1 MDPDPYPGGPK
12 TRGSGSATLRKTL
25 PFKYVTFLY
34 YTLLFLDFF
43 FLSCAEAEEEASER
57 LLSSEVSEALSS
69 EPGLEALSSEPGL
82 EALSSEPG
90 LTSHAC
96 SGVTGCIRGGRATAV
111 PSKVSEPD
119 PTKFSFVKNL
129 QLVSVNCP
137 VADF

>member
-1 MDPDPYPGGPK
+1 MC
-12 TRGSGSATLRKTL
+12 
-25 PFKYVTFLY
+25 

-90 LTSHAC
+90 LTSPAC
-96 SGVTGCIRGGRATAV
+96 SGVTRVRGASKIKMKYVNKKRMATARR
-111 PSKVSEPD
+111 
-119 PTKFSFVKNL
+119 
-129 QLVSVNCP
+129 LVYFGISQSIHC
-137 VADF
+137 